1 MIDDKIARQID
12 ERGWTDK
19 EVQATVDDGPAGTTM
34 DNRGGGIEDSG
45 WYSQK

>member
-1 MIDDKIARQID
+1 MD

-34 DNRGGGIEDSG
+34 DNRGGIEDSG